1 MTTSVAAVRSSSGRT
16 DARWTRYRH
25 RSSLLVATTTTT
37 LLLLVVLLGLPTATD
52 AFCPSLCTCESDRY
66 LRTACINASL
76 EVVPI
81 QLNPDVRYINLTA
94 NQITNVHF
102 TLSFYYQ
109 LESLDLSHNRIDT
122 LGSKNF
128 EAQEKLRTLNVS
140 HNVLQSLAKDA
151 FRGLKRLELLQLS
164 DNQLEQIHPT
174 AFGTLVSLRR
184 LELRNNRL
192 VSFEYGV
199 LKPLTA
205 LETLLLDNNQLLEV
219 PYEGNLEH
227 LRSLA
232 HLELSTNLI
241 EFVGNDS
248 FGALRELRTLRLAG
262 NVLMEL
268 DHGAFQGLTALQLID
283 LADNN
288 LTTIPTVQL
297 SKLYNLTTLTLSGN
311 SFVRLPAVAFR
322 NLFQLRELHLDRLD
336 RLEHI
341 DTSHT
346 PQDDAIAGA
355 ASLKVPTEMPTNKM
369 SRKIAFIDNT
379 HLQVLTLDDNPS
391 FESLPVR
398 LFHGNPHLIDISMRR
413 NALLTLDAVQFPLDR
428 LQRLKLAGNPLVCNC
443 TIRWLWRLV
452 TGTIDED
459 DEDDADGVAFLGRP
473 SPDSNITTV
482 LLLDKDEIGCDL
494 NEDGLVTRRTLR
506 NMSES
511 DINCPAHLATVL
523 SVLLALVLL
532 LLGAGAVLVYRRRAR
547 ERKKILQE
555 RKNVHERI
563 VPQKVDKLELER
575 YLAQQ
580 VLSNDYRELRPA
592 AGCADLPVR
601 YDLKYPDQTAHQTT
615 VEQPMPMPAAGDAD
629 SDHYENI
636 DYLQHQRVL
645 GNGSATI
652 GTASIT
658 NPFHQLQQLQQQ
670 QQQHPYHY
678 THHHGR
684 SIPATTMQH
693 HPHKYAH
700 QNHHHHQHHHQLHPQ
715 HTHDVGQQSMT
726 KVTNTLPASSTPNHH
741 HHQQQQQHTA
751 AQSQQLFAQLLHLR
765 ALLALCARAAGV
777 MMRQMSH
784 RRCREAINNGKA
796 SKKMTS
802 TS

>member
-1 MTTSVAAVRSSSGRT
+1 MTTSVAAVASSTGGV
-16 DARWTRYRH
+16 RWRYRH
-25 RSSLLVATTTTT
+25 RPVGRSALLVAPTTTM
-37 LLLLVVLLGLPTATD
+37 LLPVLLLVLVLAPTATD

-109 LESLDLSHNRIDT
+109 LDSLDLSHNRIDT

-241 EFVGNDS
+241 EFIGNDS
-248 FGALRELRTLRLAG
+248 FSELHELRTLRIAG

-288 LTTIPTVQL
+288 LTTIPTAQL

-341 DTSHT
+341 DT
-346 PQDDAIAGA
+346 
-355 ASLKVPTEMPTNKM
+355 
-369 SRKIAFIDNT
+369 RAFIDNT

-473 SPDSNITTV
+473 PPDSNITTV

-506 NMSES
+506 HMSES

-580 VLSNDYRELRPA
+580 VLSNDYRELRPTA

-601 YDLKYPDQTAHQTT
+601 YDLKYPDQTAHHQP
-615 VEQPMPMPAAGDAD
+615 VGEPPMPLPADAD

-652 GTASIT
+652 GPAGSIT
-658 NPFHQLQQLQQQ
+658 NPFHQLQQLQH
-670 QQQHPYHY
+670 QQHPYHY
-678 THHHGR
+678 THHGR

-700 QNHHHHQHHHQLHPQ
+700 HQAHHHQHQLHPQ
-715 HTHDVGQQSMT
+715 HGHITAADQQHQSA
-726 KVTNTLPASSTPNHH
+726 KVTNTLPATASAPSNHQ
-741 HHQQQQQHTA
+741 HQQRNLNNYSPNFFIYVLYSHFV
-751 AQSQQLFAQLLHLR
+751 LV
-765 ALLALCARAAGV
+765 LLAL
-777 MMRQMSH
+777 
-784 RRCREAINNGKA
+784 
-796 SKKMTS
+796 
-802 TS
+802 

>member
-37 LLLLVVLLGLPTATD
+37 LLLPVVLLGLVLLLPTATD

-219 PYEGNLEH
+219 PQEGNLEH

-341 DTSHT
+341 DT
-346 PQDDAIAGA
+346 
-355 ASLKVPTEMPTNKM
+355 
-369 SRKIAFIDNT
+369 RAFIDNT

-615 VEQPMPMPAAGDAD
+615 VEQPMPMPAADAD

-670 QQQHPYHY
+670 QQQQHPYHY

-684 SIPATTMQH
+684 STPATTMQH

-715 HTHDVGQQSMT
+715 HTHDAGQQSMT

-741 HHQQQQQHTA
+741 HHQQQQQ
-751 AQSQQLFAQLLHLR
+751 QQQQQRSLNNYSPNFFIYVLYSHFVLV
-765 ALLALCARAAGV
+765 LLAL
-777 MMRQMSH
+777 
-784 RRCREAINNGKA
+784 
-796 SKKMTS
+796 
-802 TS
+802 

>member
-1 MTTSVAAVRSSSGRT
+1 MTTSVMAVSNGR
-16 DARWTRYRH
+16 ARWRYRH
-25 RSSLLVATTTTT
+25 HRRSTIANGQSLLVATTTTT
-37 LLLLVVLLGLPTATD
+37 MMLLPLLLVLALLLPTATD

-241 EFVGNDS
+241 EFIGNDS
-248 FGALRELRTLRLAG
+248 FCALHELRTLRIAG

-288 LTTIPTVQL
+288 LTTIPTAQL

-322 NLFQLRELHLDRLD
+322 SLFQLRELHLDRLD

-341 DTSHT
+341 DT
-346 PQDDAIAGA
+346 
-355 ASLKVPTEMPTNKM
+355 
-369 SRKIAFIDNT
+369 RAFIDNT

-452 TGTIDED
+452 TGTIDEN

-473 SPDSNITTV
+473 PPDSNLTTV

-532 LLGAGAVLVYRRRAR
+532 LLVAGAVLVYRRRAR

-580 VLSNDYRELRPA
+580 VLSNDYRELRPT

-601 YDLKYPDQTAHQTT
+601 YDLKYPDQTAHQTP
-615 VEQPMPMPAAGDAD
+615 VGEPPMPIPVDAD

-652 GTASIT
+652 GPAGSIT
-658 NPFHQLQQLQQQ
+658 NPFHQLQQLQHQ

-678 THHHGR
+678 TTHHAPR
-684 SIPATTMQH
+684 SIPATTTTTTTMQH

-700 QNHHHHQHHHQLHPQ
+700 QNHHHHHQLQHQLHPQ
-715 HTHDVGQQSMT
+715 HAHNNAVDQQSV
-726 KVTNTLPASSTPNHH
+726 KVTNTLPASAPSNHHH
-741 HHQQQQQHTA
+741 HHQQRSLNNYSPNFFIYVLYSHFV
-751 AQSQQLFAQLLHLR
+751 LV
-765 ALLALCARAAGV
+765 LLAL
-777 MMRQMSH
+777 
-784 RRCREAINNGKA
+784 
-796 SKKMTS
+796 
-802 TS
+802 

>member
-1 MTTSVAAVRSSSGRT
+1 MTGGTASNRS
-16 DARWTRYRH
+16 A
-25 RSSLLVATTTTT
+25 LVLVAW
-37 LLLLVVLLGLPTATD
+37 LVLLGMPPTF

-66 LRTACINASL
+66 LRTSCINASL

-109 LESLDLSHNRIDT
+109 LESLDLSHNRIDS

-128 EAQEKLRTLNVS
+128 ESQEKLRTLNVS
-140 HNVLQSLAKDA
+140 HNVLQALQKDA
-151 FRGLKRLELLQLS
+151 FRGLKRLELLLLS
-164 DNQLEQIHPT
+164 DNLLEQIHPT
-174 AFGTLVSLRR
+174 AFQTLVSLRR

-192 VSFEYGV
+192 VSLEFGV
-199 LKPLTA
+199 LKHPTA
-205 LETLLLDNNQLLEV
+205 LESLLLENNQLLEV

-227 LRSLA
+227 LRSLR

-241 EFVGNDS
+241 EFVANDS
-248 FGALRELRTLRLAG
+248 FGALQDLRTLQLAG
-262 NVLMEL
+262 NVLTEL
-268 DHGAFQGLTALQLID
+268 DQGAFNGLTALQLID

-288 LTTIPTVQL
+288 LTTIPTGQL
-297 SKLYNLTTLTLSGN
+297 AKLYNLTTLSLSGN
-311 SFVRLPAVAFR
+311 SFVQLPAVAFR
-322 NLFQLRELHLDRLD
+322 SLFQLRELHLDRLD

-341 DTSHT
+341 D
-346 PQDDAIAGA
+346 P
-355 ASLKVPTEMPTNKM
+355 
-369 SRKIAFIDNT
+369 RAFIDNT

-391 FESLPVR
+391 FEVLPVR
-398 LFHGNPHLIDISMRR
+398 LFHGNPHLTDISIRR

-452 TGTIDED
+452 TGTIED
-459 DEDDADGVAFLGRP
+459 DDDADADGVGFLGRP
-473 SPDSNITTV
+473 PPDSNITTV
-482 LLLDKDEIGCDL
+482 LLIDKDEIGCDL

-506 NMSES
+506 HMSEG

-580 VLSNDYRELRPA
+580 VLSNDYRELRPPA
-592 AGCADLPVR
+592 CDLPVR
-601 YDLKYPDQTAHQTT
+601 YDLKYPDQTSH
-615 VEQPMPMPAAGDAD
+615 PAVGGDQHPDAD

-652 GTASIT
+652 GAPTTMIG
-658 NPFHQLQQLQQQ
+658 NPFHQLQQAQYAYGHQPQ
-670 QQQHPYHY
+670 
-678 THHHGR
+678 GR
-684 SIPATTMQH
+684 QVQPAMTMQH
-693 HPHKYAH
+693 PHKFPHHHPH
-700 QNHHHHQHHHQLHPQ
+700 HHHHQQ
-715 HTHDVGQQSMT
+715 H
-726 KVTNTLPASSTPNHH
+726 HH
-741 HHQQQQQHTA
+741 HHQQQQHPDPGTA
-751 AQSQQLFAQLLHLR
+751 NMNTLPSAGSTPARSLNNYSPNFFIYVVYSHFVLI
-765 ALLALCARAAGV
+765 LLAL
-777 MMRQMSH
+777 
-784 RRCREAINNGKA
+784 
-796 SKKMTS
+796 
-802 TS
+802 